1 MALASARPR
10 NGRSIAAWLGCLNGR
25 HAAEDS
31 SRRRI
36 GSPRQSVVGCIG
48 CGLSTRCQHGCRSR
62 RCRRTPAAD
71 GLIGR
76 AALAIRAIQLFGW
89 QGRRA
94 DFDRSID
101 HARTFLTLAK
111 PATGDDR
118 AMLVLGLAWSG
129 DSKPLLEKALQNL
142 IAHQRPDGGWG
153 GNDNLPSDAFT
164 NSVSLLALNKSKLS
178 SQPPQPAAAESTTSS
193 KINLR
198 MVRGTYPAGPSNFS
212 PTR

>member
-1 MALASARPR
+1 MQAASQSIALMQRSSAEFFRQSGCVACHHQPATAMALASARPR

-62 RCRRTPAAD
+62 RCRRTPTAD

-76 AALAIRAIQLFGW
+76 AAFAIRAIQLFGW

-101 HARTFLTLAK
+101 HARTFLALAK
-111 PATGDDR
+111 PTTGDDR

-129 DSKPLLEKALQNL
+129 ASKPLLEKALQNL

-153 GNDNLPSDAFT
+153 GNDNLPSHP
-164 NSVSLLALNKSKLS
+164 SPPPRSRL
-178 SQPPQPAAAESTTSS
+178 PPQKS
-193 KINLR
+193 I
-198 MVRGTYPAGPSNFS
+198 
-212 PTR
+212 